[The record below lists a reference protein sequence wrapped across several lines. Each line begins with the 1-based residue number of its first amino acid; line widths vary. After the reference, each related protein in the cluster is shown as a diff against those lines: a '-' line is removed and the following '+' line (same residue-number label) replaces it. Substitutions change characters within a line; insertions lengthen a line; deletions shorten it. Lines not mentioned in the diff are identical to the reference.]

1 MEACGSGSGTTSFEV
16 AIADCG
22 VLAPGVTQAARSS
35 SSANI
40 SGGLRTLS
48 TSALVGRKGGVMFGG
63 LGAGPQMERVGSRGY
78 RTFAPVRRLAAPRAA
93 MVRANAS
100 QSKAARGSVVRI

>member
-22 VLAPGVTQAARSS
+22 VLAPGVTQAGTS

-40 SGGLRTLS
+40 SGGVRTLS

-100 QSKAARGSVVRI
+100 QSKAPRGAMVRI